1 MNATPPASPAAAR
14 PPRRWF
20 RRFVVF
26 TIVGVALVFAAAPS
40 LVSWSPA
47 LREALLRRMTGD
59 IHAVV
64 SVDSLRA
71 GWLQPIV
78 VTGLRLDPLAGG
90 TGPATAGGETLLAV
104 ERIESDRPLWQMLWN
119 RQDIGTLRI
128 ERPVTTLKFTD
139 HGTNY
144 AEVFAPLKKQG
155 AKLPESLHYG
165 ARIRIVDG
173 TLRGRSVSKN
183 EPWEIT
189 GINLGLGVRA
199 EGTTPSGKAEFIV
212 EKGTLVAR
220 QPLAVGLCNDV
231 LKYVAPVL
239 ADVAQTTGNISIELD
254 DWRLPWNDFG
264 NGDLSGRLTL
274 HTVDVGPGPV
284 VQSIIGNIKA
294 IPLISDLY
302 RRLAL
307 PEAVQLA
314 RESTVPFK
322 MLPGGRIHHE
332 NLRFSVVDVV
342 DVASH
347 GTVGL
352 DETLDLTT
360 ALGIHPPNAE
370 TRYLALLRVVTSQ
383 QWPVNIRGT
392 LGKPIVDLSP
402 LNNAWRELVFQKLP
416 QDWQSG
422 KASVGGDLLRGL
434 SEQTGLPVGP
444 ETVGP
449 LLQMLG
455 PMIARQ
461 ANPQPPQTQTPP
473 SQAPGPMPRE
483 LALPDNGTNGSTT
496 QSPPRP
502 LPPTPTASPTG
513 PTTAETIA
521 NGVGTALDVLEIL
534 RARRQATMDNRQVP
548 PPVSPNGLPTIDPP
562 PPAPRRPL
570 LRGVL
575 RTILEPP
582 PPEPTATTAPS
593 PRPVAPPPMPNPPS
607 RDSRG

>member
-1 MNATPPASPAAAR
+1 MSAMNATPSASPAAAR
-14 PPRRWF
+14 PRRRWL
-20 RRFVVF
+20 RRIVLLTAVGLVLVV
-26 TIVGVALVFAAAPS
+26 AAAPS

-47 LREALLRRMTGD
+47 LRSALLRRLTGD
-59 IHAVV
+59 IHAVA
-64 SVDSLRA
+64 SVKSLSV
-71 GWLQPIV
+71 GWLRPIV
-78 VTGLRLDPLAGG
+78 ITGLRLDPIAAG
-90 TGPATAGGETLLAV
+90 TGPAAVGGEPLLTV

-119 RQDIGTLRI
+119 RTDIGTLRI
-128 ERPVTTLKFTD
+128 ERPVTALEITD
-139 HGTNY
+139 RGTNY
-144 AEVFAPLKKQG
+144 GEAFAPLKKPG

-173 TLRGRSVSKN
+173 TVRGRSVSKN

-239 ADVAQTTGNISIELD
+239 ADVAQTSGNITIELD

-264 NGDLSGRLTL
+264 NGELSGRLTM

-284 VQSIIGNIKA
+284 VQNIVGSIKA
-294 IPLISDLY
+294 LPWIGDLY
-302 RRLAL
+302 RRLQL
-307 PEAVQLA
+307 PDAVQLA

-322 MLPGGRIHHE
+322 MLPGGRIRHE

-347 GTVGL
+347 GSVGL

-370 TRYLALLRVVTSQ
+370 ERHLALLRVVTSQ
-383 QWPVNIRGT
+383 QWPVKIRGS
-392 LGKPIVDLSP
+392 LDKPVVDFSP
-402 LNNAWRELVFQKLP
+402 LNQAWKELVFQKLP

-422 KASVGGDLLRGL
+422 KGSVGGDLLRGL

-455 PMIARQ
+455 PTIARD
-461 ANPQPPQTQTPP
+461 AAPQPPQPQTPNSP
-473 SQAPGPMPRE
+473 SPGPMPRE
-483 LALPDNGTNGSTT
+483 LA
-496 QSPPRP
+496 
-502 LPPTPTASPTG
+502 TPKATATPTG
-513 PTTAETIA
+513 PTTAETIVD
-521 NGVGTALDVLEIL
+521 GVGTALDVLEAL
-534 RARRQATMDNRQVP
+534 RARRQASMENRQVP
-548 PPVSPNGLPTIDPP
+548 PSPAPNAPSTGTAT

-570 LRGVL
+570 LRGAL
-575 RTILEPP
+575 RTLLDPP
-582 PPEPTATTAPS
+582 PATPEQTASPTPS
-593 PRPVAPPPMPNPPS
+593 PDPKPISPPPAPNPPK
-607 RDSRG
+607 

>member
-1 MNATPPASPAAAR
+1 MPAMNATSSASPAAAR
-14 PPRRWF
+14 PRRRWL
-20 RRFVVF
+20 RRVLLF
-26 TIVGVALVFAAAPS
+26 TIVGLVLVVAAAPS

-47 LREALLRRMTGD
+47 LRAALLRRLTGD
-59 IHAVV
+59 VHAVA
-64 SVDSLRA
+64 SVDSLSV

-78 VTGLRLDPLAGG
+78 VTGLRLDPIAGG
-90 TGPATAGGETLLAV
+90 TGPATVGGETLLTV

-119 RQDIGTLRI
+119 RTDIGTLRI
-128 ERPVTTLKFTD
+128 ERPITTLKFTD

-144 AEVFAPLKKQG
+144 TEAFAPLKKQG

-231 LKYVAPVL
+231 LKFVAPVL
-239 ADVAQTTGNISIELD
+239 ADVAQTTGNITIELD

-264 NGDLSGRLTL
+264 NGELSGRLTM

-284 VQSIIGNIKA
+284 VQSIVGNIKA
-294 IPLISDLY
+294 LPWVGELY
-302 RRLAL
+302 RRLQL
-307 PEAVQLA
+307 PDAVQLA

-347 GTVGL
+347 GSVGL

-370 TRYLALLRVVTSQ
+370 ERHLALLRVVTSQ
-383 QWPVNIRGT
+383 QWPVNIRGS
-392 LGKPIVDLSP
+392 LDKPVVDFSP
-402 LNNAWRELVFQKLP
+402 LNQAWKELVFQKLP

-461 ANPQPPQTQTPP
+461 ANPQPPQPQTPN
-473 SQAPGPMPRE
+473 SQPPGPMPRE
-483 LALPDNGTNGSTT
+483 LA
-496 QSPPRP
+496 PPGAA
-502 LPPTPTASPTG
+502 PTPTG
-513 PTTAETIA
+513 PTTAETIV
-521 NGVGTALDVLEIL
+521 NGVDTALDVMEIL
-534 RARRQATMDNRQVP
+534 RARRQATLENRQVP
-548 PPVSPNGLPTIDPP
+548 PPVSPNAPPTGTAPT
-562 PPAPRRPL
+562 PAPRRPL
-570 LRGVL
+570 LRGAL
-575 RTILEPP
+575 RTLLDPP
-582 PPEPTATTAPS
+582 PAEPVPSATPTPK
-593 PRPVAPPPMPNPPS
+593 PIAPPPKPNPPK
-607 RDSRG
+607 